1 MKIIFTSFI
10 IILLFSNCVVHN
22 NQKAMMNSIPLGTS
36 PIRSDF
42 STDKIHLFF
51 DNEKIDFPYVRIKQI
66 EVEGG
71 RRMPNNIILDYLKDE
86 VYKSQG
92 NAIINIV
99 SENKSYI
106 NYDNPNDSYT
116 TKVYRGIIVY
126 SESLKTNWLE
136 GKESPYAKNIENH
149 FESVKGSNGG
159 LFFLSTIVSTIYLIL
174 ELKTI

>member
-1 MKIIFTSFI
+1 MKQIFTSII
-10 IILLFSNCVVHN
+10 IILLFSNCVVYN
-22 NQKAMMNSIPLGTS
+22 NQKAIMNSIPLDTS

-51 DNEKIDFPYVRIKQI
+51 DNEKIDFPYIKIKQI

-92 NAIINIV
+92 NAIINITT
-99 SENKSYI
+99 ENKNYI
-106 NYDNPNDSYT
+106 NYDNPSYSYT
-116 TKVYRGIIVY
+116 TKVYKGIIIY
-126 SESLKTNWLE
+126 SEALKTNWQE